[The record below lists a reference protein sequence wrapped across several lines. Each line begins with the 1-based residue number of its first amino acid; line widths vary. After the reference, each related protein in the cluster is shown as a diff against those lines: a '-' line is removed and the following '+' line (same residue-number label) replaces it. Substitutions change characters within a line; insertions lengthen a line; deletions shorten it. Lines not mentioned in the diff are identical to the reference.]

1 MPTSDIDTNFVSNG
15 APVEGGCC
23 FTSFAA
29 SPALP
34 SDATTAMSTLTDF
47 VSLGELSDQGY
58 TESKDVETSDFEGW
72 HGTTILSV
80 VNKETNK
87 YKVEFTEVQRAAVL
101 QLRYGP
107 ENVTVDSQTGEVT
120 HVEGKPVGDV
130 TVPLVI
136 DELLANG
143 RLCRTVVPKA
153 HITGIDDT
161 AHQRG
166 SLMVYGIE
174 FTALGVGANLK
185 GFDRYYATPAA

>member
-1 MPTSDIDTNFVSNG
+1 MPTSDIDTSLVSNG

-23 FTSFAA
+23 WTSFAA
-29 SPALP
+29 SPTLP
-34 SDATTAMSTLTDF
+34 SDATTAISTLSDL

-58 TESKDVETSDFEGW
+58 TESKEIETSEFDGW

-80 VNKETNK
+80 VNKEKNK
-87 YKVEFTEVQRAAVL
+87 YKAEFTEVQRAAVL

-107 ENVTVDSQTGEVT
+107 ENVTVDSETGEVT

-136 DELLANG
+136 DELLSNG
-143 RLCRTVVPKA
+143 RLRRTVVPKA

-161 AHQRG
+161 PHQRG

-174 FTALGVGANLK
+174 FTALGTGSNLK
-185 GFDRYYATPAA
+185 GFDLYFATPSA